1 MAIRR
6 ITISVPEALAK
17 RIKQAAAGRPVSSF
31 VTGLVE
37 EHLDDAELER
47 RWAEFYADVA
57 PRPSDIRRADA
68 LFKRLTRVRRR
79 GAA

>member
-17 RIKQAAAGRPVSSF
+17 RIKQAAGGRPVSSF

-47 RWAEFYADVA
+47 RWTEFYADVA
-57 PRPSDIRRADA
+57 PRPADVRRADA
-68 LFKRLTRVRRR
+68 LFKRLTRPRRR